1 MGSSSPKRMAIF
13 LSAISAIIAGGFLFA
28 FLPITKPESV
38 LPIFVIILG
47 IFIFNYVGSFY
58 LLNKFLFDKI
68 LPIYKTIHGLNF
80 TEKELRKQIENTNVV
95 YNIDKDVKHW
105 TLQKTKE
112 IDRLRE
118 MEKYRKEFLGNI
130 SHELKTPVFTIQG
143 YILTLLDG
151 GLEDDSINRKYL
163 ERAERSVSRM
173 ANILQDL
180 DEIAKLE
187 SGTLNLKTETF
198 NIHQLVEEIIEQ
210 QEILAKK
217 NGVSFDIPTKTDKTL
232 LVEAD
237 RQQIFQVLTNLV
249 TNAIKYGKDNGTVK
263 IGYIDMHDRVLIEV
277 KDNGSGIPEEA
288 IPRLFERFYRVD
300 KSRSRDQGGSGLGLA
315 IVKHIIEAHQ
325 QSIQVS
331 SKIGEGTS
339 FVFTLAKKQ

>member
-1 MGSSSPKRMAIF
+1 MAIF
-13 LSAISAIIAGGFLFA
+13 LSAISAIIAGCFLFI
-28 FLPITKPESV
+28 FVPLPKPESV
-38 LPIFVIILG
+38 LPILVIILG

-58 LLNKFLFDKI
+58 LLNKFLFDRI

-80 TEKELRKQIENTNVV
+80 SEKELRKQIENTNVV

-151 GLEDDSINRKYL
+151 GLEDESINRKYL

-173 ANILQDL
+173 ANILEDL

-198 NIHQLVEEIIEQ
+198 NIHQLVEEIVEQ

-217 NGVSFDIPTKTDKTL
+217 SAVSFDIPTKNDKTL

-263 IGYIDMHDRVLIEV
+263 VSYIDMHDRVLIEV
-277 KDNGSGIPEEA
+277 KDNGPGIPEEA
-288 IPRLFERFYRVD
+288 IPRLFERFYRID

-339 FVFTLAKKQ
+339 FVFTLTKKQ